1 MPRIRTLVALLGLT
15 VALTIAA
22 AHVPA
27 YHDSPVQ
34 FFAPPAAP
42 LPASLKAADAPKLA
56 RAVFQHYPPAIHA
69 APLGAPPAREFI
81 APAAPARSI
90 VQDQPS
96 LYRRPPPE
104 FSSRNS

>member
-15 VALTIAA
+15 VALAIAA

-27 YHDSPVQ
+27 YHESPVH

-42 LPASLKAADAPKLA
+42 LPASLKAADAPKRA
-56 RAVFQHYPPAIHA
+56 RAVVQHSSPAVHA
-69 APLGAPPAREFI
+69 APLGAPTPREFI
-81 APAAPARSI
+81 APLAPARSI
-90 VQDQPS
+90 LRDQPS